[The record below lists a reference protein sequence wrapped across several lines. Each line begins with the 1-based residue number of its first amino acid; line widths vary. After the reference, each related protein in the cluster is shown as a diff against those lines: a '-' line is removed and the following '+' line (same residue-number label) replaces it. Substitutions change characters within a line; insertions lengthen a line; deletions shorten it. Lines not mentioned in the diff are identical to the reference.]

1 MRKGP
6 VFLSVTSS
14 ANLAALDATSKKLR
28 EVGRSSAT
36 TNKGLSG
43 FGKSLAKVASVSAVI
58 GIGVKAI
65 NEATEAFKTTAMT
78 EQLLK
83 NTGLAASVSSKQIG
97 DLAMQISNLTGIDDE
112 QVQAASNVL
121 VGIKG
126 LVPAGKN
133 AYPVLANLTQVA
145 ADLGVK
151 MGKDSVAGAKALGKA
166 LSDPAK
172 AAGVL
177 YRANAPLDAQTKERI
192 KNLTKAGKLE
202 EARALVLQQVSAGT
216 KGLAAATADP
226 MQRLTTMLNNLLETI
241 GMPILDAITPIIASL
256 QPVIVGLTPY
266 LTMLGK
272 AFGVIIKQIAD
283 ALIPYLPVFVDLL
296 AALVPVV
303 VDVLKVVTPLLP
315 LFLGL
320 VPVITL
326 VAKVLGVLLKPAL
339 FVIQGAL
346 LAVTG
351 IITGFLKVLSFAL
364 GWVPG
369 LGSALKTAANAAGD
383 AATQLMKVSLAS
395 TDSQM
400 SDGLATQAV
409 NYKNA
414 AAALN
419 VGAKNASSAAKA
431 VGAATGSKTRKM
443 KPKTATT
450 AKAQTVGDQSFTVA
464 GTGGGLSLSVTVNGS
479 VVQERDIARTIRDE
493 LLQFA
498 RRQGANPQFGV

>member
-14 ANLAALDATSKKLR
+14 ANLSALDATAKKLR
-28 EVGRSSAT
+28 EVGRSSAA

-65 NEATEAFKTTAMT
+65 NEATEAFKTTALT

-121 VGIKG
+121 LGFRD

-133 AYPVLANLTQVA
+133 AQSTLANLTQVA
-145 ADLGVK
+145 TDLGVK
-151 MGKDSVAGAKALGKA
+151 MGKDPAAAAKMLGKA
-166 LSDPAK
+166 LTDPAK
-172 AAGVL
+172 GVALL
-177 YRANAPLDAQTKERI
+177 YRAGIPLDKQLSDRI
-192 KNLTKAGKLE
+192 KLLAKSGQAE
-202 EARALVLQQVSAGT
+202 QARALLLQNVASGT
-216 KGLAAATADP
+216 KGLAAAVADP
-226 MQRLTTMLNNLLETI
+226 MTRLQTMMNNLLESV
-241 GMPILDAITPIIASL
+241 GLPLLEALMPVFAAL
-256 QPVIVGLTPY
+256 QPVIEALSPTLAVLGRGL
-266 LTMLGK
+266 
-272 AFGVIIKQIAD
+272 GVIIKQIAD
-283 ALIPYLPVFVDLL
+283 ALIPYLPLFADLL
-296 AALVPVV
+296 AALVPIV

-326 VAKVLGVLLKPAL
+326 VAKALGVLLKPAL

-351 IITGFLKVLSFAL
+351 IIAGFLKVLSLAL

-409 NYKNA
+409 NYKDA
-414 AAALN
+414 AAALAA
-419 VGAKNASSAAKA
+419 GAKSANTAAGAMSKS
-431 VGAATGSKTRKM
+431 VGGKKV

-450 AKAQTVGDQSFTVA
+450 PRSRAMGDQSFTVA
-464 GTGGGLSLSVTVNGS
+464 GTGGGLALSVTVNGS